1 MKYIYFELNFY
12 IFLKILF
19 SNKKN
24 YFFLK
29 NNQENLKKK
38 FLNKKKNCKFINFQT
53 SKINYKNQN
62 IHFIADKLTDDYTR
76 EIVNDLFKSKIIQE
90 CNKKFLNNDLRLAV
104 SRYIYLELNSLVLK
118 LKTVDQFLN
127 GKKVID
133 YYLSDKRL
141 KEYIENK
148 NSGVMLKMQK
158 LSFKKIKLK
167 LINIIYISL
176 NKLLANLNINNYKPV
191 NKILINSENNLNFK
205 KYLRGDNFFLKKK
218 FKKII
223 ISENSKNLDSHILKN
238 NNVEII
244 DNFNLI
250 FSKQDKNINN
260 NIDNIFNSL
269 LLNEK
274 FKEEFSGLVNY
285 LNNIRFI
292 MKKISPIFIKNKI
305 KYSISSSSDIVTLS
319 IEMLRHFFKFKTI
332 SYQYSF
338 IKNSNP
344 IMSNCSNVM
353 FIFSNYFFSLFNNF
367 YSKPM
372 ETKVSGYLY
381 SSLIKF
387 CKSKEKFLKKKLS
400 IKKNT
405 FIVSYFDE
413 NCSNSNWYLSTIKDM
428 EKKYVNFAKF
438 VLTNEDITL
447 LIKTQ
452 FLHNNPSVLFPKNEF
467 IISALK
473 TRRFIEID
481 QSHFLDN
488 NKDSNTR
495 NIVLPM
501 MVAQISDITISEKY
515 GGTTSLECI
524 LLKKK
529 NILINDKNF
538 KSNFDNLLDSNIQFK
553 DLDNLL
559 KKLLIF
565 KKNFNKNINDEIGSW
580 KKIII
585 KKKILNT
592 NLKNDKFVEVI
603 NKYLIP

>member
-1 MKYIYFELNFY
+1 
-12 IFLKILF
+12 
-19 SNKKN
+19 
-24 YFFLK
+24 
-29 NNQENLKKK
+29 
-38 FLNKKKNCKFINFQT
+38 
-53 SKINYKNQN
+53 
-62 IHFIADKLTDDYTR
+62 
-76 EIVNDLFKSKIIQE
+76 
-90 CNKKFLNNDLRLAV
+90 
-104 SRYIYLELNSLVLK
+104 
-118 LKTVDQFLN
+118 
-127 GKKVID
+127 
-133 YYLSDKRL
+133 
-141 KEYIENK
+141 
-148 NSGVMLKMQK
+148 
-158 LSFKKIKLK
+158 
-167 LINIIYISL
+167 
-176 NKLLANLNINNYKPV
+176 
-191 NKILINSENNLNFK
+191 
-205 KYLRGDNFFLKKK
+205 
-218 FKKII
+218 
-223 ISENSKNLDSHILKN
+223 
-238 NNVEII
+238 
-244 DNFNLI
+244 
-250 FSKQDKNINN
+250 
-260 NIDNIFNSL
+260 
-269 LLNEK
+269 
-274 FKEEFSGLVNY
+274 
-285 LNNIRFI
+285 
-292 MKKISPIFIKNKI
+292 
-305 KYSISSSSDIVTLS
+305 
-319 IEMLRHFFKFKTI
+319 MLRHFFKFKTI

-559 KKLLIF
+559 QRLLIF
-565 KKNFNKNINDEIGSW
+565 KKNFNKNINDELGSW

>member
-559 KKLLIF
+559 QRLLIF
-565 KKNFNKNINDEIGSW
+565 KKNFNKNINDELGSW

>member
-167 LINIIYISL
+167 LIIIIYISL

-559 KKLLIF
+559 QRLLIF
-565 KKNFNKNINDEIGSW
+565 KKNFNKNINDELGSW

>member
-292 MKKISPIFIKNKI
+292 MKKISPIFIK
-305 KYSISSSSDIVTLS
+305 
-319 IEMLRHFFKFKTI
+319 
-332 SYQYSF
+332 
-338 IKNSNP
+338 
-344 IMSNCSNVM
+344 
-353 FIFSNYFFSLFNNF
+353 
-367 YSKPM
+367 
-372 ETKVSGYLY
+372 TK
-381 SSLIKF
+381 
-387 CKSKEKFLKKKLS
+387 
-400 IKKNT
+400 
-405 FIVSYFDE
+405 
-413 NCSNSNWYLSTIKDM
+413 
-428 EKKYVNFAKF
+428 
-438 VLTNEDITL
+438 
-447 LIKTQ
+447 
-452 FLHNNPSVLFPKNEF
+452 
-467 IISALK
+467 
-473 TRRFIEID
+473 
-481 QSHFLDN
+481 
-488 NKDSNTR
+488 
-495 NIVLPM
+495 
-501 MVAQISDITISEKY
+501 
-515 GGTTSLECI
+515 
-524 LLKKK
+524 
-529 NILINDKNF
+529 
-538 KSNFDNLLDSNIQFK
+538 
-553 DLDNLL
+553 
-559 KKLLIF
+559 
-565 KKNFNKNINDEIGSW
+565 
-580 KKIII
+580 
-585 KKKILNT
+585 
-592 NLKNDKFVEVI
+592 
-603 NKYLIP
+603 